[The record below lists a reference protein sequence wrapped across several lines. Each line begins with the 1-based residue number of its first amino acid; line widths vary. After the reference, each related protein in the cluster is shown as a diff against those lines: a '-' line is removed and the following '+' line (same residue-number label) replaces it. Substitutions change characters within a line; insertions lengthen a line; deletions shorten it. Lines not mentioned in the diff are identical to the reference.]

1 MEHDVTFLPF
11 DQGLY
16 TVDLSWCFPV
26 ILRGATFPVQ
36 QEPAYEGYFCRA
48 FLSK

>member
-16 TVDLSWCFPV
+16 TVEVVLVFSSHPPWSD
-26 ILRGATFPVQ
+26 FPVQ
-36 QEPAYEGYFCRA
+36 QEPAYEGYLCRA